1 MQANGVK
8 KAKGEQI
15 RDFHQNQV
23 HLKLVE
29 HDYLYKILFASTTE
43 ELRVECKKISILV
56 EQMFTTQMDEFSK
69 ESLDFMQQIAHIP
82 DMEDTRV
89 LLHAYILTSLSILP
103 PYASHVLTKSCNP
116 AGAKLF
122 ATTALI
128 SLSNAFFYDGS
139 ERVQSVSDWTRQVRT
154 KYIELAI

>member
-1 MQANGVK
+1 MQANGVR

-15 RDFHQNQV
+15 RDFHQNHV
-23 HLKLVE
+23 HLKLAE

-43 ELRVECKKISILV
+43 ELRVECKKISILI
-56 EQMFTTQMDEFSK
+56 EQMFAKQMDEFSK
-69 ESLDFMQQIAHIP
+69 ESLELIKQMAHIP
-82 DMEDTRV
+82 ELEDTRI
-89 LLHAYILTSLSILP
+89 LLHAYILTSLSILK
-103 PYASHVLTKSCNP
+103 PYAQHVLSKSCNP

-128 SLSNAFFYDGS
+128 TLSNAFFYDGS
-139 ERVQSVSDWTRQVRT
+139 ERVHSVADWTRQVRT